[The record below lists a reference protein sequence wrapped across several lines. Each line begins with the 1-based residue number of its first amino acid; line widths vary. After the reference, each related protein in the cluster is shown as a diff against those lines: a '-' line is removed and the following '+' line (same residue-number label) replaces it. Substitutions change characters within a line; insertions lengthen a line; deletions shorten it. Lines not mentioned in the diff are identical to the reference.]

1 MGVGM
6 SHSRAVFV
14 ALLMLMPCLAAAA
27 GFGRLT
33 VLSAIGQPLVGEIEL
48 VSVTRE
54 ELGSLSAR
62 LASPDAYAAA
72 NLQYNPSLTIEDGS
86 GAAQTVRLAY
96 PEEADA
102 GKGRVSV
109 LSPLGNALL
118 GVRVGDQVSFATPVG
133 ERRVRVTGIPFQ
145 PEAAG
150 QFDL

>member
-1 MGVGM
+1 MN
-6 SHSRAVFV
+6 SEA
-14 ALLMLMPCLAAAA
+14 
-27 GFGRLT
+27 
-33 VLSAIGQPLVGEIEL
+33 
-48 VSVTRE
+48 
-54 ELGSLSAR
+54 
-62 LASPDAYAAA
+62 
-72 NLQYNPSLTIEDGS
+72 TIEDGS